1 MIPKVALGTGL
12 FTVLIGAWD
21 TVLEILLVV
30 MAVDYITGVSSSFRN
45 KRISSALGH
54 NGLIKK
60 ANIFLIVILAA
71 QLDKISGNSNYIFRN
86 CTAVFF
92 IANDAI
98 SIIEN
103 VGEMG
108 IRLPKFLKNAF
119 VRLQNHS
126 QNTVEDL
133 QDDNEPMDS
142 EKTEKKK

>member
-1 MIPKVALGTGL
+1 MIPKVALSTGL
-12 FTVLIGAWD
+12 FAVLIGAWD
-21 TVLEILLVV
+21 TILEILLVV

-71 QLDKISGNSNYIFRN
+71 QLDKISGNANYIFRN

-108 IRLPKFLKNAF
+108 VKLPKFLKNAF
-119 VRLQNHS
+119 IRLQS
-126 QNTVEDL
+126 QNQKIV
-133 QDDNEPMDS
+133 DDVQEDS
-142 EKTEKKK
+142 ESIASPKNDRKK